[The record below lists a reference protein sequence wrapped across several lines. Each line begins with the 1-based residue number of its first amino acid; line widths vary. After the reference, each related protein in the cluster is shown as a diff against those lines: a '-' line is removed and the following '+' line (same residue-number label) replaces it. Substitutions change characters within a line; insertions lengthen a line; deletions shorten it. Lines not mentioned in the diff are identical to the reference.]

1 MASEGG
7 GVRILDGS
15 QILQELNEGK
25 LNSLFD
31 ASVKD
36 SPSHQVTAAQCQAA
50 ALSLMDSVMCGLR
63 LPSPLWER
71 AFKDASFP
79 SDLTAVMD
87 EAMFFIKA
95 RDLLQSVGTLLNGSI
110 QVYIQSYISKV
121 QMKCEPFDLY
131 NPLVVSILDGSAI
144 KLILEDEDDFAMLAE
159 NLFTEL
165 DVEDTGKIS
174 PASLKTALLQ
184 MGSEMGVPPPSANED
199 IDKLVS
205 SILDKHKAAKE
216 ETIGQAQFAK
226 LLQETLESLCDY
238 LKLHPFTAV
247 LNINVNNGSQMKK
260 LLADSELF
268 SEISDKMF
276 DEFDTNKD
284 GKLSKD
290 ELKKALESHGWE
302 WGLPA
307 RETSEHVGQLYD
319 NLFLICDADKSGE
332 VDKQEFKLL
341 LKEILE
347 VFAVKLQSNPVFVSQ
362 NYKDN

>member
-95 RDLLQSVGTLLNGSI
+95 RDLLQSVGTLLN
-110 QVYIQSYISKV
+110 
-121 QMKCEPFDLY
+121 D

>member
-1 MASEGG
+1 
-7 GVRILDGS
+7 
-15 QILQELNEGK
+15 
-25 LNSLFD
+25 
-31 ASVKD
+31 
-36 SPSHQVTAAQCQAA
+36 
-50 ALSLMDSVMCGLR
+50 
-63 LPSPLWER
+63 
-71 AFKDASFP
+71 
-79 SDLTAVMD
+79 
-87 EAMFFIKA
+87 
-95 RDLLQSVGTLLNGSI
+95 
-110 QVYIQSYISKV
+110 
-121 QMKCEPFDLY
+121 
-131 NPLVVSILDGSAI
+131 
-144 KLILEDEDDFAMLAE
+144 
-159 NLFTEL
+159 
-165 DVEDTGKIS
+165 
-174 PASLKTALLQ
+174 
-184 MGSEMGVPPPSANED
+184 
-199 IDKLVS
+199 
-205 SILDKHKAAKE
+205 
-216 ETIGQAQFAK
+216 
-226 LLQETLESLCDY
+226 
-238 LKLHPFTAV
+238 
-247 LNINVNNGSQMKK
+247 MKK